1 MSKILMRP
9 LSPGESTW
17 ARPIRRCAGQPCPQ
31 AQNLPHEPEVVSLR
45 QPTPA
50 GEFTGTL
57 LPSVVATYQGPEGIG
72 EAAQGNVVITVPAS
86 FQAAQ
91 LR

>member
-1 MSKILMRP
+1 MR
-9 LSPGESTW
+9 
-17 ARPIRRCAGQPCPQ
+17 
-31 AQNLPHEPEVVSLR
+31 LR
-45 QPTPA
+45 ERTD
-50 GEFTGTL
+50 TL
-57 LPSVVATYQGPEGIG
+57 LPSVVATYQGREGIG